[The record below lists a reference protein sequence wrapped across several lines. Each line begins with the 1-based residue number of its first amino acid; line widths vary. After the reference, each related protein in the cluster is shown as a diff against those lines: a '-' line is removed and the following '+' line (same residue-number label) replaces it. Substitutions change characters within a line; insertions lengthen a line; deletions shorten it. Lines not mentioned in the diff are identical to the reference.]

1 MKFLHQILHSL
12 INYFVTKIAYMYF
25 SSSNDLTTQV
35 KYNSSAQL
43 MALSMIANKEIK
55 GEFTKMYNDEIMVLY
70 LVMAL
75 YFSMRNKPLVASFWV
90 TMGLGVK
97 AGVILILPG
106 FLGSIQYNH
115 GTIALIKSLVLIVG
129 F

>member
-1 MKFLHQILHSL
+1 
-12 INYFVTKIAYMYF
+12 
-25 SSSNDLTTQV
+25 
-35 KYNSSAQL
+35 
-43 MALSMIANKEIK
+43 
-55 GEFTKMYNDEIMVLY
+55 
-70 LVMAL
+70 MAL
-75 YFSMRNKPLVASFWV
+75 YLIMAVYYCLKNKPLVASFWV

-115 GTIALIKSLVLIVG
+115 GTIVLIKSLILILG

>member
-1 MKFLHQILHSL
+1 MLG
-12 INYFVTKIAYMYF
+12 
-25 SSSNDLTTQV
+25 
-35 KYNSSAQL
+35 
-43 MALSMIANKEIK
+43 NKEMR
-55 GEFTKMYNDEIMVLY
+55 GVFSMMFNDEIMVLY

-75 YFSMRNKPLVASFWV
+75 YYCLKNQPLFASFWV

-115 GTIALIKSLVLIVG
+115 GTLILIKSLILIVG

>member
-1 MKFLHQILHSL
+1 MLG
-12 INYFVTKIAYMYF
+12 
-25 SSSNDLTTQV
+25 
-35 KYNSSAQL
+35 
-43 MALSMIANKEIK
+43 NKEMR
-55 GEFTKMYNDEIMVLY
+55 GVFAMMFNDEIMVLY

-75 YFSMRNKPLVASFWV
+75 YYCLKSRPLLASFWV

-115 GTIALIKSLVLIVG
+115 GTIVLIKSLIIIFG

>member
-1 MKFLHQILHSL
+1 ML
-12 INYFVTKIAYMYF
+12 
-25 SSSNDLTTQV
+25 
-35 KYNSSAQL
+35 
-43 MALSMIANKEIK
+43 ANKEMK
-55 GEFTKMYNDEIMVLY
+55 GFYMNMYNDEIMVLY
-70 LVMAL
+70 LIMAVYQCL
-75 YFSMRNKPLVASFWV
+75 KNKPMLASFWI

-115 GTIALIKSLVLIVG
+115 GTLVLIKSLIFILG